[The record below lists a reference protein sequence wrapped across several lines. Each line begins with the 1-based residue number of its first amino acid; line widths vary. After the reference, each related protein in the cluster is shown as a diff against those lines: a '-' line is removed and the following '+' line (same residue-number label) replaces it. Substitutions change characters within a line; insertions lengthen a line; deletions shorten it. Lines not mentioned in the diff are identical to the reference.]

1 MKTRA
6 DRIADAEQRARARGL
21 RRDRSQRPPGRLG
34 RCGLPGERPG
44 HQVTT
49 AHFQAVYPAVA
60 EAGLG
65 AQGVYIGRDM
75 HGGSFVYDPWILYA
89 RGVLNDANT
98 LVIGRPDFGKSS
110 LSKTWLSRS
119 RVFGRRGEI
128 VDLKGEY
135 EPLVRA
141 LGGTILRLTPGG
153 RTRLNPLTRIG
164 RRELR
169 EGLLEAIA
177 RAMLARPLSQAE
189 AIGLS
194 AALEEADRR
203 QDGAEVCIPD
213 VIDELRAPDL
223 RPRRPT
229 RHRHRRGEG
238 GVAGGRALAAAPV
251 PRTVAGDVRRSDDR
265 GRGRVRR
272 AGDLARPVRDHRGNR
287 RGQPPDRDRD
297 GLRGRVPGRQTDP
310 TLRTSAP
317 RPGREVEKT
326 IRINDEAWRALPIAG
341 LGDYYQAAFKLSRK
355 TGVQHWLVLHR
366 ISDLRAAGDQGT
378 RQQRLAE
385 GLLADASTTIV
396 YRQHAQEIPLTAD
409 TLGLSQTE
417 RDLIGTLEQGVA
429 LWRAGGRS
437 FEIRHLLSDLEWEL
451 IDTDQ
456 AMGTNPVGFEDSERK
471 RAGTRW

>member
-1 MKTRA
+1 M
-6 DRIADAEQRARARGL
+6 
-21 RRDRSQRPPGRLG
+21 
-34 RCGLPGERPG
+34 
-44 HQVTT
+44 
-49 AHFQAVYPAVA
+49 YPAVA

-65 AQGVYIGRDM
+65 DRGVYIGRDM
-75 HGGSFVYDPWILYA
+75 HGGSFVFDPWILYA
-89 RGVLNDANT
+89 RGLLNDANT

-110 LSKTWLSRS
+110 LSKTWLLRS

-141 LGGTILRLTPGG
+141 LGGTILCLTPGG
-153 RTRLNPLTRIG
+153 GTRLNPLTRIG

-177 RAMLARPLSQAE
+177 RAMLARPLTQAE

-203 QDGAEVCIPD
+203 HDGAEVCIPD
-213 VIDELRAPDL
+213 VIQELRAPTTALADRLGATNDSVQTELREVALALQRLCHGPLRGMFDGPTTAGEHVFDAPVISLDL
-223 RPRRPT
+223 SEIT
-229 RHRHRRGEG
+229 D
-238 GVAGGRALAAAPV
+238 GVAAVNLPIAIAMVCAVAFLDANRIERAE
-251 PRTVAGDVRRSDDR
+251 
-265 GRGRVRR
+265 R
-272 AGDLARPVRDHRGNR
+272 ARA
-287 RGQPPDRDRD
+287 Q
-297 GLRGRVPGRQTDP
+297 
-310 TLRTSAP
+310 
-317 RPGREVEKT
+317 GRELEKT

-355 TGVQHWLVLHR
+355 TGVQHWIVLHR
-366 ISDLRAAGDQGT
+366 ISDLRAAGDEGT

-396 YRQHAQEIPLTAD
+396 YRQHAQEIPLTTDA
-409 TLGLSQTE
+409 LGLSETE
-417 RDLIGTLEQGVA
+417 RQLIGSLDQGVA

-456 AMGTNPVGFEDSERK
+456 AMGPRRDQPRT
-471 RAGTRW
+471 GTTP

>member
-1 MKTRA
+1 MRSRA
-6 DRIADAEQRARARGL
+6 QRTAEGEHRVRTAGL
-21 RRDRSQRPPGRLG
+21 RRDRSQAPAARLA
-34 RCGLPGERPG
+34 RCRLPGERPG
-44 HQVTT
+44 HQATT

-75 HGGSFVYDPWILYA
+75 HGGSFVYDPWVLYA

-110 LSKTWLSRS
+110 LSKTWLMRS

-141 LGGTILRLTPGG
+141 LGGTIIRLTPGG
-153 RTRLNPLTRIG
+153 GTRLNPLTRIG
-164 RRELR
+164 RREMR

-177 RAMLARPLSQAE
+177 RGMLARPLSQAE

-194 AALEEADRR
+194 AALEQADA
-203 QDGAEVCIPD
+203 QKDGAEVCIPD
-213 VIDELRAPDL
+213 VIDELRAPAAGLADRLGASTQSVQAELREVALALQRLCHGPLRGMFDGPTTAGEDVFDAPVISLDL
-223 RPRRPT
+223 SEIT
-229 RHRHRRGEG
+229 D
-238 GVAGGRALAAAPV
+238 GVAAVNLPIAIAMVCAVAFLDAKRIERAERA
-251 PRTVAGDVRRSDDR
+251 
-265 GRGRVRR
+265 RR
-272 AGDLARPVRDHRGNR
+272 AG
-287 RGQPPDRDRD
+287 
-297 GLRGRVPGRQTDP
+297 
-310 TLRTSAP
+310 
-317 RPGREVEKT
+317 RELEKT

-341 LGDYYQAAFKLSRK
+341 LGEYYQAAFKLSRK

-366 ISDLRAAGDQGT
+366 ISDLRAAGDEGT

-396 YRQHAQEIPLTAD
+396 YRQHAQEIPLTTDA
-409 TLGLSQTE
+409 LGLSQTE
-417 RDLIGTLEQGVA
+417 RQLIGQLDQGVA

-437 FEIRHLLSDLEWEL
+437 FEVRHLLSDLEWDL

-456 AMGTNPVGFEDSERK
+456 AMGSRRDPPSTET
-471 RAGTRW
+471 AT

>member
-1 MKTRA
+1 MRTRA
-6 DRIADAEQRARARGL
+6 KRAADAERRVRALGL
-21 RRDRSQRPPGRLG
+21 RRDRSQRAIGRLG
-34 RCGLPGERPG
+34 RCALPGERPG

-65 AQGVYIGRDM
+65 AEGVYIGRDM
-75 HGGSFVYDPWILYA
+75 QGGSFVYDPWVLYA

-110 LSKTWLSRS
+110 LSKTWLMRS

-135 EPLVRA
+135 DPLVKA

-153 RTRLNPLTRIG
+153 GTRLNPLTRIG

-177 RAMLARPLSQAE
+177 RAMLGRPLSQAE

-203 QDGAEVCIPD
+203 RDGAEVCIPD
-213 VIDELRAPDL
+213 VIEELRAPTTELAERLGAAKDDVQTELREVALALQRLCHGPLRGMFDGPTTAGEHVFDSPVISLDL
-223 RPRRPT
+223 SEIT
-229 RHRHRRGEG
+229 D
-238 GVAGGRALAAAPV
+238 GVAAVNLPIAIAMVCAVAFLDAKRVERAE
-251 PRTVAGDVRRSDDR
+251 
-265 GRGRVRR
+265 R
-272 AGDLARPVRDHRGNR
+272 ARW
-287 RGQPPDRDRD
+287 Q
-297 GLRGRVPGRQTDP
+297 
-310 TLRTSAP
+310 
-317 RPGREVEKT
+317 GRELEKT

-366 ISDLRAAGDQGT
+366 ISDLRAAGDEGT

-396 YRQHAQEIPLTAD
+396 YRQHAQELPLTTDA
-409 TLGLSQTE
+409 LGLSQTE
-417 RDLIGTLEQGVA
+417 RQLIGSLDQGVA

-437 FEIRHLLSDLEWEL
+437 FEVRHLLSDLEWDL

-456 AMGTNPVGFEDSERK
+456 AMGSRRDQPQTE
-471 RAGTRW
+471 TTT

>member
-1 MKTRA
+1 MRSLAKRA
-6 DRIADAEQRARARGL
+6 AEAEHRARAAGL
-21 RRDRSQRPPGRLG
+21 RRDRSQPPTARLS
-34 RCGLPGERPG
+34 RCRLPGERPG
-44 HQVTT
+44 HQATT

-65 AQGVYIGRDM
+65 SQGVYIGRDM
-75 HGGSFVYDPWILYA
+75 HGGSFVYDPWVLYA

-110 LSKTWLSRS
+110 LSKTWLMRS

-135 EPLVRA
+135 DPLVRA
-141 LGGTILRLTPGG
+141 LGGTIIRLTPGG
-153 RTRLNPLTRIG
+153 GTRLNPLTRIG
-164 RRELR
+164 RREMR

-194 AALEEADRR
+194 AALEQADA
-203 QDGAEVCIPD
+203 QTDGAEVCIPD
-213 VIDELRAPDL
+213 VIDELRAPADGLADRLGASTPSVQAELREVALALQRLCHGPLRGMFDGPTTAGEEVFDAPVISLDL
-223 RPRRPT
+223 SVIT
-229 RHRHRRGEG
+229 D
-238 GVAGGRALAAAPV
+238 GVAAVNLPIAIAMVCAVAFLDAKRIERAERAR
-251 PRTVAGDVRRSDDR
+251 RT
-265 GRGRVRR
+265 
-272 AGDLARPVRDHRGNR
+272 
-287 RGQPPDRDRD
+287 
-297 GLRGRVPGRQTDP
+297 
-310 TLRTSAP
+310 
-317 RPGREVEKT
+317 GRELEKT

-366 ISDLRAAGDQGT
+366 ISDLRAAGDEGT

-396 YRQHAQEIPLTAD
+396 YRQHAQEIPLTTDA
-409 TLGLSQTE
+409 LGLSQTE
-417 RDLIGTLEQGVA
+417 RQLIGQLDQGVA

-437 FEIRHLLSDLEWEL
+437 FEVRHLLSDLEWDL

-456 AMGTNPVGFEDSERK
+456 AMGPRHPPSAET
-471 RAGTRW
+471 AT

>member
-1 MKTRA
+1 VKSRPQRA
-6 DRIADAEQRARARGL
+6 ADAERRTRARGL
-21 RRDRSQRPPGRLG
+21 RRDRSQRPIARLG
-34 RCGLPGERPG
+34 RCVLPGERPG
-44 HQVTT
+44 HQATT

-65 AQGVYIGRDM
+65 ARGVYIGRDM
-75 HGGSFVYDPWILYA
+75 HGGSFVYDPWVLYA
-89 RGVLNDANT
+89 RGVINDANT

-110 LSKTWLSRS
+110 LSKTWLLRS

-135 EPLVRA
+135 EPLVTA

-153 RTRLNPLTRIG
+153 KTRLNPLTRIG

-194 AALEEADRR
+194 AALEHADRSK
-203 QDGAEVCIPD
+203 DGAEVCIPD
-213 VIDELRAPDL
+213 VIEQLRCPAAELADRLGATKDDAHSELREVALALQRLCHGPLRGMFDGPTTAGENVFDAPVISLDL
-223 RPRRPT
+223 S
-229 RHRHRRGEG
+229 EIAD
-238 GVAGGRALAAAPV
+238 GVAAVNLPIAIAMVCAVAFLDAKRVQRAERA
-251 PRTVAGDVRRSDDR
+251 
-265 GRGRVRR
+265 RR
-272 AGDLARPVRDHRGNR
+272 AG
-287 RGQPPDRDRD
+287 
-297 GLRGRVPGRQTDP
+297 
-310 TLRTSAP
+310 
-317 RPGREVEKT
+317 RELEKT

-366 ISDLRAAGDQGT
+366 ISDLRAAGDEGS

-396 YRQHAQEIPLTAD
+396 YRQHAQEIALTTDA
-409 TLGLSQTE
+409 LGLSDTE
-417 RDLIGTLEQGVA
+417 RALISSLDQGVA

-437 FEIRHLLSDLEWEL
+437 FEVRHLLSDLEWDL

-456 AMGTNPVGFEDSERK
+456 AMGPRHDHPPPETLP
-471 RAGTRW
+471 

>member
-1 MKTRA
+1 VRGRA
-6 DRIADAEQRARARGL
+6 QRTAEAEHRVRAAGL
-21 RRDRSQRPPGRLG
+21 RRDRSKSPTARLA
-34 RCGLPGERPG
+34 RCRLPGERPG
-44 HQVTT
+44 HQATT

-110 LSKTWLSRS
+110 LSKTWLMRS

-141 LGGTILRLTPGG
+141 LGGTIIRLTPGG
-153 RTRLNPLTRIG
+153 GTRLNPLTRIG
-164 RRELR
+164 RREMR

-194 AALEEADRR
+194 AALEQADA
-203 QDGAEVCIPD
+203 QKDGAEVCIPD
-213 VIDELRAPDL
+213 VIDELRAPAAGLADRLGASTQSVQAEL
-223 RPRRPT
+223 R
-229 RHRHRRGEG
+229 EI
-238 GVAGGRALAAAPV
+238 ALALQRLCHGPLRGMFDGPTTAGEDVFDAPV
-251 PRTVAGDVRRSDDR
+251 ISLDLSEITDGIAAVNLPIAVAMVCAVAFLDAKRIERAERARRT
-265 GRGRVRR
+265 
-272 AGDLARPVRDHRGNR
+272 
-287 RGQPPDRDRD
+287 
-297 GLRGRVPGRQTDP
+297 
-310 TLRTSAP
+310 
-317 RPGREVEKT
+317 GRELEKT

-341 LGDYYQAAFKLSRK
+341 LGEYYQAAFKLSRK

-366 ISDLRAAGDQGT
+366 ISDLRAAGDEGT

-396 YRQHAQEIPLTAD
+396 YRQHAQEIPLTTDA
-409 TLGLSQTE
+409 LGLSQTE
-417 RDLIGTLEQGVA
+417 TQLIGQLDQGVA

-437 FEIRHLLSDLEWEL
+437 FEVRHLLSDLEWDL

-456 AMGTNPVGFEDSERK
+456 AMGSRRDPPSTET
-471 RAGTRW
+471 AT

>member
-1 MKTRA
+1 MRTRA
-6 DRIADAEQRARARGL
+6 QRAADAERRARALGL
-21 RRDRSQRPPGRLG
+21 RRDRSQRPTPRRG

-44 HQVTT
+44 HQATT

-65 AQGVYIGRDM
+65 ARGVYIGRDM
-75 HGGSFVYDPWILYA
+75 HGGSFVYDPWVLYA
-89 RGVLNDANT
+89 RRVLNDANT

-110 LSKTWLSRS
+110 LSKTWLLRS

-153 RTRLNPLTRIG
+153 GTRLNPLTRIG

-177 RAMLARPLSQAE
+177 RAMLGRPRSQAE

-194 AALEEADRR
+194 AGLEQADRR
-203 QDGAEVCIPD
+203 RDGAEVCIPD
-213 VIDELRAPDL
+213 VIEELRSPAAELAERLGSTKNDVQTELREVARALQRLCHGPLRGMFDGPTTAGEDVFDAPVISLDL
-223 RPRRPT
+223 SEIT
-229 RHRHRRGEG
+229 D
-238 GVAGGRALAAAPV
+238 GVAAVNLPIAIAMVCAVAFLDAKRIERAERALA
-251 PRTVAGDVRRSDDR
+251 
-265 GRGRVRR
+265 
-272 AGDLARPVRDHRGNR
+272 N
-287 RGQPPDRDRD
+287 
-297 GLRGRVPGRQTDP
+297 
-310 TLRTSAP
+310 
-317 RPGREVEKT
+317 GRELEKT

-366 ISDLRAAGDQGT
+366 ISDLRAAGDEGT

-396 YRQHAQEIPLTAD
+396 YRQHAQEIPLTTDA
-409 TLGLSQTE
+409 LGLSQTE
-417 RDLIGTLEQGVA
+417 RQLIGSLDQGVA

-437 FEIRHLLSDLEWEL
+437 FEVRHLLSDLEWDL

-456 AMGTNPVGFEDSERK
+456 AMGSRRDQPRQET
-471 RAGTRW
+471 TR

>member
-1 MKTRA
+1 MRNRA
-6 DRIADAEQRARARGL
+6 QRAADGEWRARARGL
-21 RRDRSQRPPGRLG
+21 RRDRSRRPAVRLG
-34 RCGLPGERPG
+34 RCVLPGERPG

-65 AQGVYIGRDM
+65 DRGVYIGRDM
-75 HGGSFVYDPWILYA
+75 HGGSFVYDPWVLYA

-98 LVIGRPDFGKSS
+98 LVIGRPDFGKSR
-110 LSKTWLSRS
+110 LSKTWLLRS

-153 RTRLNPLTRIG
+153 GTRLNPLTRIG

-177 RAMLARPLSQAE
+177 RAMLARPLTQAE

-194 AALEEADRR
+194 GALEEADRHH
-203 QDGAEVCIPD
+203 DGAEVCIPD
-213 VIDELRAPDL
+213 VIAELRSPVTALADRLGATNDGVQTELREVALALQRLCHGPLRGMFDGPTTAGEHVFDAPVISLDL
-223 RPRRPT
+223 S
-229 RHRHRRGEG
+229 EIAD
-238 GVAGGRALAAAPV
+238 GVAAVNLPIAIAMVCAVAFLDANRIERAE
-251 PRTVAGDVRRSDDR
+251 
-265 GRGRVRR
+265 R
-272 AGDLARPVRDHRGNR
+272 AQAH
-287 RGQPPDRDRD
+287 
-297 GLRGRVPGRQTDP
+297 
-310 TLRTSAP
+310 
-317 RPGREVEKT
+317 GRELEKT

-366 ISDLRAAGDQGT
+366 ISDLRAAGDEGT

-396 YRQHAQEIPLTAD
+396 YRQHAQEIPLTTDA
-409 TLGLSQTE
+409 LGLSETE
-417 RDLIGTLEQGVA
+417 RQLIGSLDQGVA

-437 FEIRHLLSDLEWEL
+437 FEIRHLLSHLEWEL

-456 AMGTNPVGFEDSERK
+456 AMGPRRDTRSEK
-471 RAGTRW
+471 IT

>member
-1 MKTRA
+1 MRNRA
-6 DRIADAEQRARARGL
+6 QRAADAEWRARARGL
-21 RRDRSQRPPGRLG
+21 RRDRSQRPAARLG

-65 AQGVYIGRDM
+65 AEGVYIGRDM
-75 HGGSFVYDPWILYA
+75 HGGSFVYDPWVLYA
-89 RGVLNDANT
+89 RGLLNDANT

-110 LSKTWLSRS
+110 LSKTWLLRS

-177 RAMLARPLSQAE
+177 RAMLARPLTQAE

-194 AALEEADRR
+194 AGLEEADRR
-203 QDGAEVCIPD
+203 RDGAEVCVPD
-213 VIDELRAPDL
+213 VIDELRT
-223 RPRRPT
+223 PT
-229 RHRHRRGEG
+229 PGLADRL
-238 GVAGGRALAAAPV
+238 GVATSDARMELREVALALQRLCHGPLRGMFDGPTTAGGDVFDAPV
-251 PRTVAGDVRRSDDR
+251 ISLDLSEITDGVAAVNLPIAIAMVCAVAFLDAKRIERSD
-265 GRGRVRR
+265 R
-272 AGDLARPVRDHRGNR
+272 ANR
-287 RGQPPDRDRD
+287 
-297 GLRGRVPGRQTDP
+297 
-310 TLRTSAP
+310 S
-317 RPGREVEKT
+317 GREVEKT

-366 ISDLRAAGDQGT
+366 LSDLRAAGDQGT

-409 TLGLSQTE
+409 ALGLSETE
-417 RDLIGTLEQGVA
+417 RDLIGSLEQGVA

-456 AMGTNPVGFEDSERK
+456 TI
-471 RAGTRW
+471 GTRHHSRTGDTA

>member
-1 MKTRA
+1 MRTRA
-6 DRIADAEQRARARGL
+6 QRAGDAERHARALGL
-21 RRDRSQRPPGRLG
+21 RRDRSQRAIARLG
-34 RCGLPGERPG
+34 RCALPGERPG
-44 HQVTT
+44 HQATT

-65 AQGVYIGRDM
+65 ARGVYIGRDM
-75 HGGSFVYDPWILYA
+75 HGGSFVYDPWVLYA
-89 RGVLNDANT
+89 RGILNDANT

-110 LSKTWLSRS
+110 LSKTWLLRS

-135 EPLVRA
+135 DPLVNA

-153 RTRLNPLTRIG
+153 GTRLNPLTRIG

-177 RAMLARPLSQAE
+177 RAMLGRPLSQAE

-203 QDGAEVCIPD
+203 RDGAEVCIPD
-213 VIDELRAPDL
+213 VIEELRAPASELADRLGAAKSDVQTELREVALALQRLCHGPLRGMFDGPTTAGEDVFDAPVISLDL
-223 RPRRPT
+223 S
-229 RHRHRRGEG
+229 EIAD
-238 GVAGGRALAAAPV
+238 GVAAVNLPIAIAMVCAVAFLDAKRIERAE
-251 PRTVAGDVRRSDDR
+251 
-265 GRGRVRR
+265 R
-272 AGDLARPVRDHRGNR
+272 ARA
-287 RGQPPDRDRD
+287 
-297 GLRGRVPGRQTDP
+297 
-310 TLRTSAP
+310 S
-317 RPGREVEKT
+317 GRELEKT

-366 ISDLRAAGDQGT
+366 ISDLRAAGDEGT

-396 YRQHAQEIPLTAD
+396 YRKHAQEVALTTDA
-409 TLGLSQTE
+409 LGLSATE
-417 RDLIGTLEQGVA
+417 RQLIGSLDQGVA

-437 FEIRHLLSDLEWEL
+437 FEVRHLLSDLEWEL

-456 AMGTNPVGFEDSERK
+456 AMGSRRDQP
-471 RAGTRW
+471 RAEATA

>member
-1 MKTRA
+1 MRSRA
-6 DRIADAEQRARARGL
+6 QRAAEAEHRVRTTGL
-21 RRDRSQRPPGRLG
+21 RRDRSQSPTARLA
-34 RCGLPGERPG
+34 RCRLPGERPG
-44 HQVTT
+44 HQATT

-75 HGGSFVYDPWILYA
+75 HGGSFVYDPWVLYA

-110 LSKTWLSRS
+110 LSKTWLMRS

-135 EPLVRA
+135 DPLVRA
-141 LGGTILRLTPGG
+141 LGGTIIRLTPGG
-153 RTRLNPLTRIG
+153 GTRLNPLTRIG
-164 RRELR
+164 RREMR

-194 AALEEADRR
+194 AALEQADARK
-203 QDGAEVCIPD
+203 DGAEVCIPD
-213 VIDELRAPDL
+213 VIDQLRAPAAGLADRLGTSTQSVQAEL
-223 RPRRPT
+223 R
-229 RHRHRRGEG
+229 E
-238 GVAGGRALAAAPV
+238 VALALQRLCHGPLRGMFDGPTTAGEDVFDAPV
-251 PRTVAGDVRRSDDR
+251 ISLDLSEITDGIAAVNLPIAVAMVCAVAFLDAKRIERAERARRT
-265 GRGRVRR
+265 
-272 AGDLARPVRDHRGNR
+272 
-287 RGQPPDRDRD
+287 
-297 GLRGRVPGRQTDP
+297 
-310 TLRTSAP
+310 
-317 RPGREVEKT
+317 GRELEKT

-341 LGDYYQAAFKLSRK
+341 LGEYYQAAFKLSRK

-396 YRQHAQEIPLTAD
+396 YRQHAQEIPLTTDA
-409 TLGLSQTE
+409 LGLSETE
-417 RDLIGTLEQGVA
+417 TKLIGQLDQGVA

-437 FEIRHLLSDLEWEL
+437 FEVRHLLSDLEWDL

-456 AMGTNPVGFEDSERK
+456 AMGTRRDLPRTET
-471 RAGTRW
+471 AT

>member
-1 MKTRA
+1 MTSRA
-6 DRIADAEQRARARGL
+6 ERTAEAERRARRVGL
-21 RRDRSQRPPGRLG
+21 RRDRSQRPIARLG

-44 HQVTT
+44 HQATT

-75 HGGSFVYDPWILYA
+75 HGGSFVYDPWVLYA

-110 LSKTWLSRS
+110 LSKTWLLRS

-135 EPLVRA
+135 DPLVRA

-153 RTRLNPLTRIG
+153 GTRLNPLTRIG

-177 RAMLARPLSQAE
+177 RAMLGRPLSQAE

-194 AALEEADRR
+194 AALEQADRR
-203 QDGAEVCIPD
+203 RGGAEVCIPD
-213 VIDELRAPDL
+213 VIEELRAPGAEFADTLGASKQSVQAELRETALALQRLCHGPLRGMFDGPTTAGEDVFDAPVISLDL
-223 RPRRPT
+223 SEIT
-229 RHRHRRGEG
+229 D
-238 GVAGGRALAAAPV
+238 GVAAVNLPIAIAMVCAVAFLDAKRIERAERAR
-251 PRTVAGDVRRSDDR
+251 RT
-265 GRGRVRR
+265 
-272 AGDLARPVRDHRGNR
+272 
-287 RGQPPDRDRD
+287 
-297 GLRGRVPGRQTDP
+297 
-310 TLRTSAP
+310 
-317 RPGREVEKT
+317 GRELEKT

-366 ISDLRAAGDQGT
+366 ISDLRAAGDEGT

-396 YRQHAQEIPLTAD
+396 YRQHAQEIALTTDA
-409 TLGLSQTE
+409 LGLSQTE
-417 RDLIGTLEQGVA
+417 RKLIGSLDQGVA

-437 FEIRHLLSDLEWEL
+437 FEVRHLLSDLEWKL

-456 AMGTNPVGFEDSERK
+456 AMGSRRGQSPTET
-471 RAGTRW
+471 AA

>member
-1 MKTRA
+1 MRSRA
-6 DRIADAEQRARARGL
+6 QRIADAERRARARGL
-21 RRDRSQRPPGRLG
+21 RRDRSQRRFGRVA
-34 RCGLPGERPG
+34 RCVVPGERPG
-44 HQVTT
+44 HQATT

-60 EAGLG
+60 EAGFG
-65 AQGVYIGRDM
+65 SRGVYIGRDM
-75 HGGSFVYDPWILYA
+75 HGGSFVFDPWVLYA
-89 RGVLNDANT
+89 RGILNDANT

-110 LSKTWLSRS
+110 LSKTWLLRS

-141 LGGTILRLTPGG
+141 LGGTVLRLSPGG
-153 RTRLNPLTRIG
+153 GTRLNPLTRID

-177 RAMLARPLSQAE
+177 RAMLGRPLSQAE

-203 QDGAEVCIPD
+203 RDGAEVCVPD
-213 VIDELRAPDL
+213 VIGELRAPA
-223 RPRRPT
+223 T
-229 RHRHRRGEG
+229 
-238 GVAGGRALAAAPV
+238 GVADRIGTDRDTARTELREVALALQRLCHGPLRGMFDGPTTAGEDVFDAPV
-251 PRTVAGDVRRSDDR
+251 ISLDLSEITDGVAAVNLPIAIAMVCAVAFLDAKRIERSE
-265 GRGRVRR
+265 R
-272 AGDLARPVRDHRGNR
+272 AHRS
-287 RGQPPDRDRD
+287 
-297 GLRGRVPGRQTDP
+297 GLE
-310 TLRTSAP
+310 L
-317 RPGREVEKT
+317 EKT
-326 IRINDEAWRALPIAG
+326 IRINDEGWRALPIAG

-409 TLGLSQTE
+409 ALGLSRTE
-417 RDLIGTLEQGVA
+417 RELIGSLGQGTA

-437 FEIRHLLSDLEWEL
+437 FEIRHLLSDLEWDL

-456 AMGTNPVGFEDSERK
+456 AMGTRHDSRIEER
-471 RAGTRW
+471 A

>member
-1 MKTRA
+1 MRSRA
-6 DRIADAEQRARARGL
+6 QRSADAERRARAIGL
-21 RRDRSQRPPGRLG
+21 RRDRSQRPIGRLG
-34 RCGLPGERPG
+34 RCALPGERPG

-65 AQGVYIGRDM
+65 SRGVYIGRDM
-75 HGGSFVYDPWILYA
+75 HGGSFVYDPWVLYA

-110 LSKTWLSRS
+110 LSKTWLLRS

-135 EPLVRA
+135 DDLVTA

-153 RTRLNPLTRIG
+153 GTRLNPLTRIG

-177 RAMLARPLSQAE
+177 RAMLGRPLSQAE

-203 QDGAEVCIPD
+203 RDGAEVCIPD
-213 VIDELRAPDL
+213 VIEELRAPTAELADRLGATKNDVQTELREVALALQRLCHGPLRGMFDGPTTAGEHVFDAPVISLDL
-223 RPRRPT
+223 SEIT
-229 RHRHRRGEG
+229 D
-238 GVAGGRALAAAPV
+238 GVAAVNLPIAIAMVCAVAFLDAKRIERAERARAA
-251 PRTVAGDVRRSDDR
+251 
-265 GRGRVRR
+265 
-272 AGDLARPVRDHRGNR
+272 
-287 RGQPPDRDRD
+287 
-297 GLRGRVPGRQTDP
+297 
-310 TLRTSAP
+310 
-317 RPGREVEKT
+317 GRELEKT

-366 ISDLRAAGDQGT
+366 ISDLRAAGDEGT

-396 YRQHAQEIPLTAD
+396 YRQHAQEIPLTTDA
-409 TLGLSQTE
+409 LGLSETE
-417 RDLIGTLEQGVA
+417 RQLIGSLDQGVA

-437 FEIRHLLSDLEWEL
+437 FEVRHLLSDLEWDL

-456 AMGTNPVGFEDSERK
+456 AMGPRRDQPRTETT
-471 RAGTRW
+471 A

>member
-1 MKTRA
+1 M
-6 DRIADAEQRARARGL
+6 
-21 RRDRSQRPPGRLG
+21 
-34 RCGLPGERPG
+34 
-44 HQVTT
+44 
-49 AHFQAVYPAVA
+49 YPAVA

-203 QDGAEVCIPD
+203 QRRRRGLHPRRHRGAPRARPAASPTDSAQTSARCRE
-213 VIDELRAPDL
+213 ELREVALSLQRLCHGPL
-223 RPRRPT
+223 RGMFDGPT
-229 RHRHRRGEG
+229 TAGED
-238 GVAGGRALAAAPV
+238 VFDAPV
-251 PRTVAGDVRRSDDR
+251 ISLDLSEITEGIAAVNLPIAIAMVCAVAFLDAKRIERSER
-265 GRGRVRR
+265 
-272 AGDLARPVRDHRGNR
+272 ARP
-287 RGQPPDRDRD
+287 
-297 GLRGRVPGRQTDP
+297 
-310 TLRTSAP
+310 A
-317 RPGREVEKT
+317 GREVEKT

-417 RDLIGTLEQGVA
+417 RELIGTLGAGRRAVA
-429 LWRAGGRS
+429 RRRPL
-437 FEIRHLLSDLEWEL
+437 IR
-451 IDTDQ
+451 
-456 AMGTNPVGFEDSERK
+456 NPPPPLRPRVGADRHRPGDGHK
-471 RAGTRW
+471 TRPPGSRGLA

>member
-1 MKTRA
+1 V
-6 DRIADAEQRARARGL
+6 
-21 RRDRSQRPPGRLG
+21 G

-65 AQGVYIGRDM
+65 SQGVYIGRDM

-177 RAMLARPLSQAE
+177 RAMLDRPLSQAE

-194 AALEEADRR
+194 AGLEEADRR
-203 QDGAEVCIPD
+203 HDGAEVCIPD
-213 VIDELRAPDL
+213 VIDELR
-223 RPRRPT
+223 RPT
-229 RHRHRRGEG
+229 N
-238 GVAGGRALAAAPV
+238 ALADRLGTDIGAVREELREVALALQRLCHGPLRGMFDGPTTAGEEVFDAPV
-251 PRTVAGDVRRSDDR
+251 ISLDLSEITEGIAAVNLPIAIAMVCAVAFLDAKRIERSD
-265 GRGRVRR
+265 R
-272 AGDLARPVRDHRGNR
+272 A
-287 RGQPPDRDRD
+287 
-297 GLRGRVPGRQTDP
+297 RQ
-310 TLRTSAP
+310 S
-317 RPGREVEKT
+317 GRELEKT

-456 AMGTNPVGFEDSERK
+456 AMGTGRDPRTERI
-471 RAGTRW
+471 A

>member
-1 MKTRA
+1 MRSQAERA
-6 DRIADAEQRARARGL
+6 ADAELRARRVGL
-21 RRDRSQRPPGRLG
+21 RRDRSQRPIGRVG

-44 HQVTT
+44 HQATT

-75 HGGSFVYDPWILYA
+75 HGGSFVYDPWVLYA

-110 LSKTWLSRS
+110 LSKTWLLRS

-135 EPLVRA
+135 DPLVRA

-153 RTRLNPLTRIG
+153 GTRLNPLTRIG

-177 RAMLARPLSQAE
+177 RAMLGRPLSQAE

-203 QDGAEVCIPD
+203 RDGAEVCIPD
-213 VIDELRAPDL
+213 VIEELRAPGAELADTLGASKQSVQAELREVALALQRLCHGPLRGMFDGPTTAGEDVFDEPVISLDL
-223 RPRRPT
+223 SEIT
-229 RHRHRRGEG
+229 D
-238 GVAGGRALAAAPV
+238 GVAAVNLPIAIAMVCAVAFLDAKRIERAERAR
-251 PRTVAGDVRRSDDR
+251 RT
-265 GRGRVRR
+265 
-272 AGDLARPVRDHRGNR
+272 
-287 RGQPPDRDRD
+287 
-297 GLRGRVPGRQTDP
+297 
-310 TLRTSAP
+310 
-317 RPGREVEKT
+317 GRELEKT

-366 ISDLRAAGDQGT
+366 ISDLRAAGDEGT

-396 YRQHAQEIPLTAD
+396 YRQHAQEIPLTTDA
-409 TLGLSQTE
+409 LGLSQTE
-417 RDLIGTLEQGVA
+417 RKLIGSLDQGVA

-437 FEIRHLLSDLEWEL
+437 FEVRHLLSDLEWKL

-456 AMGTNPVGFEDSERK
+456 AMGSRRGQSPTET
-471 RAGTRW
+471 AA

>member
-6 DRIADAEQRARARGL
+6 ERAAEAERHARALGL
-21 RRDRSQRPPGRLG
+21 RRDRSQRAIARLR
-34 RCGLPGERPG
+34 RCCLPGGRPG
-44 HQVTT
+44 HQATT
-49 AHFQAVYPAVA
+49 AHFQVVYPAVA

-65 AQGVYIGRDM
+65 SRGVYIDRDM
-75 HGGSFVYDPWILYA
+75 HGGSFVYDPWVLYA

-110 LSKTWLSRS
+110 LSKTWLLRS

-135 EPLVRA
+135 DPLVRA

-177 RAMLARPLSQAE
+177 RAMLGRPLSQAE

-203 QDGAEVCIPD
+203 RDGAEVCMPD
-213 VIDELRAPDL
+213 VIEELRTPATELADRLGATKSYVQSELREVALALQRLCHGPLRGMFDGPTTAGEDVFDASVISLDL
-223 RPRRPT
+223 SEIT
-229 RHRHRRGEG
+229 D
-238 GVAGGRALAAAPV
+238 GVAAVNLPIAIAMVCAVAFLDAKRTPPARA
-251 PRTVAGDVRRSDDR
+251 R
-265 GRGRVRR
+265 GRE
-272 AGDLARPVRDHRGNR
+272 L
-287 RGQPPDRDRD
+287 
-297 GLRGRVPGRQTDP
+297 
-310 TLRTSAP
+310 
-317 RPGREVEKT
+317 EKT

-355 TGVQHWLVLHR
+355 TGVQHRRVLHR
-366 ISDLRAAGDQGT
+366 ISDLRAAGDEGT

-396 YRQHAQEIPLTAD
+396 YRQHAQEIALTTDA
-409 TLGLSQTE
+409 LGLSATE
-417 RDLIGTLEQGVA
+417 RQLIGTLDQGVA

-437 FEIRHLLSDLEWEL
+437 FEVRHLLSDLEWEL
-451 IDTDQ
+451 IDTNQAIGSRRDQ
-456 AMGTNPVGFEDSERK
+456 P
-471 RAGTRW
+471 RAEATA